1 MAKEDYKGI
10 WVFAEQQNGVLNPA
24 VLEILAKALELKA
37 HTGEELTAV
46 LLGDGVSAL
55 AETLFAYGADSVIL
69 AEDKALASYSARPY
83 EAALTQ
89 LAEKYKPS
97 IILYA
102 ATSLGRDLAPRMMV
116 SLKTG
121 LTADA
126 IDLGFDRDEVFYQ
139 TTPAYGGSILAH
151 IVILEARPQMATV
164 RPMMF
169 EPIEPRTGAVGKLIA
184 ETVDVSADP
193 DYEVLETAPKQDT
206 GDAIEG
212 AQVIIAGGRG
222 IKDQADLEPLKELAS
237 LLDGKLAASRPL
249 VDNGWLPHEKQ
260 IGQSGTT
267 VKPKFIFN
275 VAISG
280 SVQYQVGM
288 QNAGCVISVNHT
300 KGAPIFDISRRFI
313 MSDRKFIIPEFGPF
327 AGMRVVCSGSLVAMP
342 FAATMLADFGAEV
355 IQMPPP
361 CWPTSAPK
369 SSRSSAPVSAIRS
382 VCWLPL
388 PMSMVRRSPRPGHRT
403 PATSWP

>member
-69 AEDKALASYSARPY
+69 AEDRALASYSARPY

-169 EPIEPRTGAVGKLIA
+169 EPIEPRTGAEI
-184 ETVDVSADP
+184 
-193 DYEVLETAPKQDT
+193 
-206 GDAIEG
+206 
-212 AQVIIAGGRG
+212 GR
-222 IKDQADLEPLKELAS
+222 AH
-237 LLDGKLAASRPL
+237 
-249 VDNGWLPHEKQ
+249 V
-260 IGQSGTT
+260 
-267 VKPKFIFN
+267 
-275 VAISG
+275 
-280 SVQYQVGM
+280 
-288 QNAGCVISVNHT
+288 
-300 KGAPIFDISRRFI
+300 
-313 MSDRKFIIPEFGPF
+313 
-327 AGMRVVCSGSLVAMP
+327 
-342 FAATMLADFGAEV
+342 
-355 IQMPPP
+355 
-361 CWPTSAPK
+361 
-369 SSRSSAPVSAIRS
+369 
-382 VCWLPL
+382 
-388 PMSMVRRSPRPGHRT
+388 
-403 PATSWP
+403 